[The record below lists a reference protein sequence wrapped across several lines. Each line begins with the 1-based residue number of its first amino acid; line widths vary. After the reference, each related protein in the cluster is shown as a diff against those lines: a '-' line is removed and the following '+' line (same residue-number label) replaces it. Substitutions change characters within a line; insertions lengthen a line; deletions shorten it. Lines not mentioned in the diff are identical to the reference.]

1 MVHNP
6 NLIKARDIVLVMGED
21 GYPLCHA
28 VALRDFDMDEVYEAF
43 DTRYTGPVWERED
56 HFWNYLTKR
65 RYLMQ
70 CAPGSFKTIYL

>member
-1 MVHNP
+1 MVYNP
-6 NLIKARDIVLVMGED
+6 NLIKARDIVLVRCME

-28 VALRDFDMDEVYEAF
+28 VALQDFDMGEVYDAF
-43 DTRYTGPVWERED
+43 AARYTGPWWERD
-56 HFWNYLTKR
+56 RHFWNYLTKR

>member
-1 MVHNP
+1 MVQNP
-6 NLIKARDIVLVMGED
+6 NLIKARDIVLVMDED
-21 GYPLCHA
+21 GYPMCHA
-28 VALRDFDMDEVYEAF
+28 VALQDFDMDEVYEAF
-43 DTRYTGPVWERED
+43 DTRYTGPGWERED

>member
-6 NLIKARDIVLVMGED
+6 NLIKARDIVLVMED

-28 VALRDFDMDEVYEAF
+28 VALQDFDMGEVYEAF
-43 DTRYTGPVWERED
+43 EARYTGPMWEFEI